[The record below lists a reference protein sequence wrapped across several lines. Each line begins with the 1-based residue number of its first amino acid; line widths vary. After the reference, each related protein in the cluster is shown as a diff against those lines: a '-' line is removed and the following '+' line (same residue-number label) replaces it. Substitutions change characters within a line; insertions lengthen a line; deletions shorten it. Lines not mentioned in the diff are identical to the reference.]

1 MIETSA
7 LTKRYGNLTA
17 LESVNLQI
25 NDGEIYG
32 FIGPNGAGKTTA
44 ISILATLITP
54 TSGTAKV
61 AGMDVVTQPDT
72 VRRLIGYMPDEYNLY
87 DDLTV
92 WEYLDFFAA
101 CYQIREKN
109 RKGILEQVL
118 DLTDLIKK
126 RDALIQG
133 LSKGMRQRLCLART
147 LLHDPKVLLLDE
159 PAAGLDPRARVE
171 LRELLKTLRDMGKTI
186 LVSSHILP
194 ELSDFCDSIGVIEA
208 GRLVAQGRV
217 ADILSQVSGS
227 DVIRLRFLGRMEEAE
242 RFLSTHPSVKG
253 HAPPNRDLE
262 IEIRLVGG
270 DAALQ
275 HLLRDLIQAELPLVE
290 VSRQS
295 ADLEDVFMRLTRGTV
310 Q

>member
-7 LTKRYGNLTA
+7 LTKRYGQLTA
-17 LESVNLQI
+17 LDGVNI
-25 NDGEIYG
+25 TIGPGEIYG

-44 ISILATLITP
+44 ISILSTLITP

-61 AGMDVVTQPDT
+61 GGLDVVTQSDA

-92 WEYLDFFAA
+92 TEYLDFFAA

-109 RKGILEQVL
+109 RKRIIDQVL
-118 DLTDLIKK
+118 DLTDLVKK
-126 RDALIQG
+126 SDALIQG

-194 ELSDFCDSIGVIEA
+194 ELSDFCDTIGVIEA

-217 ADILSQVSGS
+217 QEILAQVGGA
-227 DVIRLRFLGRMEEAE
+227 DVILLRFMNKLEEVE
-242 RFLSTHPSVKG
+242 RFLSTHPSVRG
-253 HAPPNRDLE
+253 QSTFNRENE

-270 DAALQ
+270 DGALV
-275 HLLRDLIQAELPLVE
+275 HLIKDLVDAELPLLE
-290 VSRQS
+290 ASRQS
-295 ADLEDVFMRLTRGTV
+295 ADLEDVFMQLTRGTV